1 MKKNEKYV
9 NLILTLL
16 FAVLATILVFSS
28 GTAKAEHPANECMEL
43 LTENPQQWGEEANSY
58 LADIYPEYVVA
69 ATTKPELQQAV
80 SSLLVRACNDLGDIE
95 MAVDLVV
102 EMSSAVVFD
111 LDEEVS
117 P

>member
-1 MKKNEKYV
+1 MKENTKC
-9 NLILTLL
+9 NLFLAILFTALIGCL
-16 FAVLATILVFSS
+16 FFGA
-28 GTAKAEHPANECMEL
+28 GTARAEHPDNECMEL

-58 LADIYPEYVVA
+58 LEDIYPEYVVA

-80 SSLLVRACNDLGDIE
+80 SSLLVRACNDLGDLE